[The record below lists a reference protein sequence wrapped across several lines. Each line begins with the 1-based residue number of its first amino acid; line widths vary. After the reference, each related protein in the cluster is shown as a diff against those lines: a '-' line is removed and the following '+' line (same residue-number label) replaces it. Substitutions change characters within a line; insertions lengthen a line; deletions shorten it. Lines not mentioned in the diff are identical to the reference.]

1 MRTKRLFATPAIAAA
16 FAMLMFASAGA
27 AAAAPTDTTDTT
39 KCDAVKKTKTTKDDC
54 PKDDESKTAAEKAQE
69 EAKERAKA
77 DAEKAKE
84 KAKGK
89 KKKTKEEKE
98 KEAKEAAEKA
108 AAAAAAQQALALAE
122 EGLPKVTKRF
132 KEATKRSK
140 VANTKLAGLNDQIQ
154 EARLTVARVARQ
166 AYITG
171 VDPAALA
178 QVVTLEA
185 ADATSWSN
193 AQRMLKTVGDSE
205 SVKMA
210 QAIATIETA
219 ENDKKAADAEYATA
233 KAEYDLVTLN
243 VRAARFSVGL
253 SSDGPAATEVTEF
266 FKTYPVPDCSFK
278 PEDMNKTTLTCQDAI
293 RYALSQ
299 VTAPEKDWFYLC
311 LNLLTIA
318 YGAPQTIPK
327 AIDQW
332 IGMPEELRHS
342 PNTVAPPGALMFWAP
357 NHVALSL
364 GNNMMVSTDV
374 LGNGRAW
381 IVSFETIQARWGFT
395 YLGWTAPDFRNA

>member
-16 FAMLMFASAGA
+16 VVMLMFASAGV

-54 PKDDESKTAAEKAQE
+54 PKDDDS
-69 EAKERAKA
+69 KA

-84 KAKGK
+84 KDKG

-108 AAAAAAQQALALAE
+108 AAAAAAQQALAMAE

-193 AQRMLKTVGDSE
+193 AQLMLKTVGDSE

-210 QAIATIETA
+210 QAIATIEAA
-219 ENDKKAADAEYATA
+219 ENEKETADAEYATA

-243 VRAARFSVGL
+243 VRAARFSIGL

-278 PEDMNKTTLTCQDAI
+278 PEDMNKTTRTCQDAI

-311 LNLLTIA
+311 LNLQTIA

-332 IGMPEELRHS
+332 TGMPEELRHS